1 MAQEEEEELEAPS
14 APFWLVTYGDMVTLL
29 LTFFVMIVAMSEIKK
44 DHFMEAM
51 SYFSG
56 RTSVFENAQPVPII
70 PRPSEESMEAI
81 EQAQRVETLLEFIQ
95 EEGLEDKVQ
104 INFEEESMHVVITD
118 AVMFNSGSSIVQ
130 ETAREILS
138 LVSSV
143 SPDMTESITVIGHT
157 DNQPISTSQYPSNWE
172 LSAARASSV
181 VRFLLTQENSLPPER
196 YQAIGQGEH
205 DPVDTNDSP
214 DGRARNRRI
223 ELLINWKQWQNK
235 TQSSQPSRLLPT
247 P

>member
-29 LTFFVMIVAMSEIKK
+29 LTFFVMIVAMSEIKQ

-51 SYFSG
+51 SYFTG
-56 RTSVFENAQPVPII
+56 RTSVFENAQPITVI
-70 PRPSEESMEAI
+70 PQSAEDSMEAR
-81 EQAQRVETLLEFIQ
+81 EQAERVESLMQFIE

-130 ETAREILS
+130 ETAREVLT
-138 LVSSV
+138 LVSAV
-143 SPDMTESITVIGHT
+143 SPEMTESITVIGHT
-157 DNQPISTSQYPSNWE
+157 DDQPISTSQYPSNWE

-181 VRFLLTQENSLPPER
+181 VRFLLTQENSLSPDR
-196 YQAIGQGEH
+196 YQAIGQGEF
-205 DPVDTNDSP
+205 DPVDSNDTSE
-214 DGRARNRRI
+214 GRARNRRI

-235 TQSSQPSRLLPT
+235 TQSSQQSKLLPT